1 MAKYKDVIDLYDD
14 EGKLLK
20 SNVTL
25 EKISP
30 VVNKGALMSS
40 TSPRGPW
47 QST

>member
-30 VVNKGALMSS
+30 VVN
-40 TSPRGPW
+40 
-47 QST
+47 